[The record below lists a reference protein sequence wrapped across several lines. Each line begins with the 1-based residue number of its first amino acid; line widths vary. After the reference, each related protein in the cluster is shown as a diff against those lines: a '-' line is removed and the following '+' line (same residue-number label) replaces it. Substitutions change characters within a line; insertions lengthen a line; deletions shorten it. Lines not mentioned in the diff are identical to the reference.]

1 MPQYKCAYLI
11 SCCWIGSSRAGE
23 CNHGKAIAQN
33 QLARR
38 LKPFGISPTT
48 MRVNGWLA
56 RRMSAEARLRQR
68 CGARLKCAPGNFC
81 ARSRAGQ
88 DPFPHR
94 ILRHGPWI
102 RLNRSPLG
110 RAAELPSMHGI
121 LRRGRVDWRPP
132 SWGLACRWLS
142 SPPSLSPPS
151 SDCGSSSGFGTEDQ
165 RARPGCA
172 AGWIAAALVVAPRL
186 SPYSVVATRNYGPSR
201 SE

>member
-1 MPQYKCAYLI
+1 MRLGINTTMPQYKCAYLI

-23 CNHGKAIAQN
+23 CNHGKAITQN
-33 QLARR
+33 HLART

-68 CGARLKCAPGNFC
+68 CGARLKRAPGNFC

-110 RAAELPSMHGI
+110 RAAGFPACIFAVVVLIGGY
-121 LRRGRVDWRPP
+121 LRGVGMSVVIVP
-132 SWGLACRWLS
+132 
-142 SPPSLSPPS
+142 
-151 SDCGSSSGFGTEDQ
+151 
-165 RARPGCA
+165 
-172 AGWIAAALVVAPRL
+172 ALVVVA
-186 SPYSVVATRNYGPSR
+186 VVGLRIVIRIWNRRSTR
-201 SE
+201 